1 MTSDHLIRLLSLPN
15 IISSWLERILDYDNM
30 TSNVR
35 PMLIA
40 LIAVFFPLVLTIE
53 VQIIHRYKS
62 TTIVKTF
69 NQSKTIKLYFYTLLT
84 SIIFYILSIIKIQ
97 FPGLSCKSSSHFYSV
112 VLAIGTALLLGLIPF
127 IMHIVNTYFDLEN
140 LILYLKLRYNKSAN
154 KNKILYRH
162 AISSILNY
170 TISTGQVYSMDID
183 STFPSIVNGIYK
195 FFGYDMKMIKQVYK
209 NKVLEFDDDY
219 YKIFHHTNRIICTR
233 KSTSPYGFGNL
244 EIFTLFID
252 LDNGTTISDKTY
264 KFFLDIIIE
273 SINNDCDIYVTKY
286 WIYAHQYYE
295 IYARSIGPEFNSTL
309 EEIVNKNEKEKR
321 EKRKEKFLEFHYT
334 LGGLILYKQRYGLL
348 KQIMS
353 HTNTLPPRYYLVPEL
368 MQTVME
374 QYIITQKHDYKY
386 YTNNY
391 YIEGIAGETVR
402 QSVQRYISLL
412 FIRQFT
418 LPEVCSMK
426 RTSIVNLPTSNEEIE
441 IWRASIQEMEDFV
454 SEYLAKPELL
464 SELGLTNRP
473 SDNEIKKK
481 LAEIK
486 QILTHR

>member
-252 LDNGTTISDKTY
+252 LDNVTTISDKTY